1 LLRRVRSRLAHRVIS
16 RRCINLVA
24 IGGTAD
30 IGDEI

>member
-1 LLRRVRSRLAHRVIS
+1 MIGKISQLLAHRVIS

>member
-1 LLRRVRSRLAHRVIS
+1 LLRCVCPLMAHRVIS